1 MNNQSPQILANN
13 TFTTPNYYQKM
24 NQLENTILFLRDY
37 LRDQFS
43 ITGKNCYDHCCI
55 FFFIRF
61 LNEERVKL
69 LDIDSKYIF
78 DTFLNTLEETYIQS
92 PFDTMEVFKELL
104 RENNVQEILD
114 VYQFKFDIP
123 YVKLIEIL
131 KKLKTLINPDDFND
145 EIDLIGKIYEMHLK
159 TGAMGG
165 RDVGQYFTNRR
176 FVNYMAS
183 KMTYNTNGSGRMCD
197 PAMGSSGF
205 LTQFKIFNPYFN
217 HQLVYGI
224 EKEKSAYLGAQL
236 NYWLTT
242 GVKNYKFYNVD
253 SLISREVET
262 NFYQYILANPPFGV
276 KGLRYNEMS
285 ADIRQL
291 NIKST
296 KSDCLFVQKI
306 YCMLEEDGEALI
318 ILPNGFFNTNS
329 RDYLL
334 TRKLILERCVVKA
347 IYNLPKKIN
356 YNGNLVDAFENTGV
370 NVRVLH
376 FVKTFVEEDYK
387 VPFINLNENMEE
399 HLIEETERSELI
411 KRDCKLVEVIKTK
424 DIRELYKGCR
434 IVKLGDVCEF
444 KNGSMLS
451 VKDIV
456 DGPYPVIG
464 GGKSPTGYHN
474 KYNMEENAI
483 LVSKSGTAGHISRYS
498 TKVWMSDCFCIKSS
512 NSILDNDYLY
522 YYLKAQQE
530 YFYSLKSGTGTPHVN
545 IRDIIDYE
553 IPIPSMETQKM
564 LVDYYNISY
573 ENNKMNK
580 QMMKNLDEE
589 CKAFVRAHSVVGK
602 VYIYKLGQVC
612 EFKNGRQL
620 DKKEFIDGEYN
631 VFGGGKKPLGLHNSY
646 NRDGNE
652 TIISGTGENCGTI
665 IFNDFKKF
673 YASQCFTIN
682 SINKILLDKYLYLYL
697 KYNYEEIIK
706 NSRNSGTGQPY
717 IRISNILELNI
728 DIVIPLPVRQQK
740 IIQRCDDY
748 YEMIKKLEIKI
759 QHNEEDCREILHMAL
774 ESENLPQDLLNLPIN
789 PINEI
794 QPIQSTPTIDTGSGS
809 SSRSHVSSTNRANHT
824 SRSRTRNVQQQS
836 DNQTINEP
844 VPIQSTPSLDS
855 GSSSRSRNSRSKSPQ
870 VNLEQL
876 ELTKENLKKLT
887 NEQLIQIC
895 KNKKI
900 KGYSGKPKDK
910 LIELILQ

>member
-1 MNNQSPQILANN
+1 MNNLNSQVLANN

-253 SLISREVET
+253 SLISREVES
-262 NFYQYILANPPFGV
+262 NYYQYILANPPFGV
-276 KGLRYNEMS
+276 RGLRYNEMS

-306 YCMLEEDGEALI
+306 YCMLEENGETLI

-329 RDYLL
+329 NDYLL
-334 TRKLILERCVVKA
+334 TRKLILEKCVVKA

-411 KRDCKLVEVIKTK
+411 KRDCKLVELIKTK

-434 IVKLGDVCEF
+434 IVKLGDVCEINASRLNSGDMDN
-444 KNGSMLS
+444 NGQYDFYSGKANNPCGTHS
-451 VKDIV
+451 VYNFDYPEYIV
-456 DGPYPVIG
+456 LIKG
-464 GGKSPTGYHN
+464 GGSGKG
-474 KYNMEENAI
+474 KYGDDIGLGKCYYLIGKNAI
-483 LVSKSGTAGHISRYS
+483 SSGCYILYNKSDVIL
-498 TKVWMSDCFCIKSS
+498 TKYIFFYLSINKNDIMDLASYTTGLGNIPINIIK
-512 NSILDNDYLY
+512 N
-522 YYLKAQQE
+522 
-530 YFYSLKSGTGTPHVN
+530 
-545 IRDIIDYE
+545 YE
-553 IPIPSMETQKM
+553 IPIPSIETQK
-564 LVDYYNISY
+564 DIIKKYYDNEERIRLLKQEILNLQQSST
-573 ENNKMNK
+573 NN
-580 QMMKNLDEE
+580 
-589 CKAFVRAHSVVGK
+589 
-602 VYIYKLGQVC
+602 
-612 EFKNGRQL
+612 
-620 DKKEFIDGEYN
+620 
-631 VFGGGKKPLGLHNSY
+631 
-646 NRDGNE
+646 
-652 TIISGTGENCGTI
+652 
-665 IFNDFKKF
+665 IFNRLE
-673 YASQCFTIN
+673 T
-682 SINKILLDKYLYLYL
+682 
-697 KYNYEEIIK
+697 EI
-706 NSRNSGTGQPY
+706 
-717 IRISNILELNI
+717 
-728 DIVIPLPVRQQK
+728 
-740 IIQRCDDY
+740 
-748 YEMIKKLEIKI
+748 
-759 QHNEEDCREILHMAL
+759 
-774 ESENLPQDLLNLPIN
+774 LPQDILNQPIN

-794 QPIQSTPTIDTGSGS
+794 QPVESTPTIDTGSSSRSRVSGSNRRNRTS
-809 SSRSHVSSTNRANHT
+809 SSRPSDT
-824 SRSRTRNVQQQS
+824 QQQS
-836 DNQTINEP
+836 GNQSINEP

-855 GSSSRSRNSRSKSPQ
+855 GSSSRSGNSRSKSPQ
-870 VNLEQL
+870 VDLEQL
-876 ELTKENLKKLT
+876 ELTEENLKKL
-887 NEQLIQIC
+887 NKEQLIQIC
-895 KNKKI
+895 RNKKI
-900 KGYSGKPKDK
+900 RGYSGKPKDK